1 MWRPPQIDALY
12 NEDVDIGKYTDT
24 DKRKKAK
31 WYQVGLIE
39 LGRYAA
45 LASTIAAGT
54 TGLPGCCSQYKP
66 LDKNITKQ
74 KYLHEEPFNYT
85 AELDCKCIEYSKQ
98 GKILENILTRG
109 AWALAVLNGSGK
121 VVASGGLEVV
131 AGDGGKNF
139 ALYTFD
145 GTYGG
150 RTFDETVGKI
160 LQGKIGEGIKVAYDA
175 EDTGLGGHGKIILV
189 GSSIAAPIV
198 LPLTLHHGHHHHAGA
213 APVGA
218 GPTPPDPF

>member
-45 LASTIAAGT
+45 LAGTIATG
-54 TGLPGCCSQYKP
+54 TGLSGCCSSYKP
-66 LDKNITKQ
+66 LPEGVVKQ
-74 KYLHEEPFNYT
+74 KYLHEEPFNYA
-85 AELDCKCIEYSKQ
+85 AELDCKCQEYSKK
-98 GKILENILTRG
+98 GKILEDLLTRG
-109 AWALAVLNGSGK
+109 AWTLAVLNGSGK
-121 VVASGGLEVV
+121 VITSGGLEVV
-131 AGDGGKNF
+131 AGEGGKNF

-150 RTFDETVGKI
+150 RTFDETVEKI
-160 LQGKIGEGIKVAYDA
+160 LQLKLGEAVKVAYDV
-175 EDTGLGGHGKIILV
+175 EDTELGGHGKIILV

-213 APVGA
+213 A
-218 GPTPPDPF
+218 GPGLTPPDPF